1 MREEQVTK
9 FIDESVDKLSELG
22 FEDMTLVQ
30 VYRMGMERGV
40 KWSDLNPPEE
50 YVKLITDAQDKMG
63 IAVVALDRASNE
75 LGVSQPGYTAPVSNA
90 NQYIKEAL
98 IKIRN
103 LDTSLA
109 GEDAP
114 KGL

>member
-1 MREEQVTK
+1 MREEQVAK

-63 IAVVALDRASNE
+63 IAVNALERIIADQSSDFNVSTAFDALD
-75 LGVSQPGYTAPVSNA
+75 
-90 NQYIKEAL
+90 
-98 IKIRN
+98 KIRG
-103 LDTSLA
+103 LDLA
-109 GEDAP
+109 GEEAP
-114 KGL
+114 KEP